1 MAPVVQ
7 KLFKTLLVILIYQ
20 FLIACTSMQ
29 HIDENRIID
38 TSDPWESM
46 NRSVYDFND
55 ALDRNI
61 LKHVS
66 TGYVNITPDP
76 FRIGVTNF
84 FDNLRYLNVILN
96 NTLQGKI
103 DQSTS
108 DIFRFV
114 FNSTLGI
121 GGLFDV
127 ATPMGLEAHDEDV
140 GQTLAV
146 WGSPQGHY
154 VNIPALGPNTV
165 RNLPDYVSTYFLDPF
180 TYWFSFTVAAPVKVL
195 EIVNTRANLLD
206 TSKLVDNAA
215 IDPYSFTREAYL
227 QARKDKIYDGNPPSD
242 DFDDLFDDLEFEDE
256 SFQPSV
262 TLSN

>member
-1 MAPVVQ
+1 MTPGKF
-7 KLFKTLLVILIYQ
+7 KLLKSLLVIVFCH

-29 HIDENRIID
+29 HIDESRVID
-38 TSDPWESM
+38 TSDPWEST

-61 LKHVS
+61 IKPVS
-66 TGYVNITPDP
+66 TGYVKITPKP

-103 DQSTS
+103 DQSMS

-114 FNSTLGI
+114 FNTTLGV

-127 ATPMGLEAHDEDV
+127 ATPMGLEAHDEDL

-146 WGSPQGHY
+146 WGSPQGPY
-154 VNIPALGPNTV
+154 LELPALGPSTM
-165 RNLPDYVSTYFLDPF
+165 RKLPDFVSTYFLDPF
-180 TYWFSFTVAAPVKVL
+180 TYWLSFSVAAPVKVL
-195 EIVNTRANLLD
+195 ELINKRANFLTASNFRD
-206 TSKLVDNAA
+206 SAA
-215 IDPYSFTREAYL
+215 IDPYSFTRESYL
-227 QARKDKIYDGNPPSD
+227 QSRKDKIYDGNPPAENYD
-242 DFDDLFDDLEFEDE
+242 DIFDDL
-256 SFQPSV
+256 
-262 TLSN
+262 